1 MSAKTI
7 WLGLLFCL
15 SATGAAAQVR
25 DDAEIRVSAYT
36 LTTSGP
42 EKFANAM
49 VTSWPTTT
57 GRTKSAAFSVIGCG
71 YVTVRYDSAGT
82 FEKGAA
88 AGWRVEITP
97 TKAVDHAVTF
107 RLRWTR
113 ALDNIA
119 KGVPPSEDVELTL
132 KPGESRPIDTVPVQ
146 PAGILADGRP
156 CAAKAASLRV
166 SVDFP
171 EFDNRLFGADIWLV
185 ERLADGTERSQ
196 LQSLRGIPHQAI
208 PFYFDRIG
216 DVDLFGHISIEPES
230 TGSVFALEVVRAQ
243 FNVPPPADTHG
254 YQAARWDRSTAHVK
268 ADEVIEVPL
277 PQLEERFGPY
287 AKRSFALR
295 IKVRQI
301 R

>member
-1 MSAKTI
+1 M
-7 WLGLLFCL
+7 L
-15 SATGAAAQVR
+15 
-25 DDAEIRVSAYT
+25 
-36 LTTSGP
+36 
-42 EKFANAM
+42 
-49 VTSWPTTT
+49 TSWPTTT
-57 GRTKSAAFSVIGCG
+57 GRTKSAAFSVVGCG
-71 YVTVRYDSAGT
+71 YVTVRFDAAST
-82 FEKGAA
+82 FEKGAL

-97 TKAVDHAVTF
+97 TKVVDHTVTF

-113 ALDNIA
+113 ALDNTT
-119 KGVPPSEDVELTL
+119 KGVPPGEDVELTL

-146 PAGILADGRP
+146 PAGNPAGGP
-156 CAAKAASLRV
+156 ACGAKAASLRV

-171 EFDNRLFGADIWLV
+171 EMDNRLFGADIWLV

-208 PFYFDRIG
+208 PFYFDRIA

-230 TGSVFALEVVRAQ
+230 MGSVFALEVVRGR
-243 FNVPPPADTHG
+243 FNTPPSADTGG
-254 YQAARWDRSTAHVK
+254 YQAVRWDRSTAHVK

-287 AKRSFALR
+287 AKRHFALR
-295 IKVRQI
+295 IKLRQI